1 MHTDSQTDAGT
12 GTDTDVVVVG
22 AGPAG
27 LMLAAELRLA
37 GARVVVLEMESAP
50 TKESRGMG
58 FTARTLEVFDQRG
71 LLPRL
76 GELNRSPGGHFGSVP
91 IDFSVGDGAHAS
103 VTGVSQARTVAMLGE
118 WAEELGAEVRRGHRL
133 TGFTDTGEAVEAH
146 VRGPA
151 GELRLTAA
159 YLVGCDGS
167 RSVVRT
173 SGGFAFPGI
182 DATAELLLA
191 DVKGLELPALW
202 SGERRPG
209 GMLLAA
215 PLGEGMMRVVVSEHG
230 RPPRARAEPPL
241 FSEVADAWKRV
252 SGDDISGASPVWVSS
267 FGNAARQASEYRRGR
282 VFLAGDAAHIHLP
295 ASGQGMNVSIQDAV
309 NLGWKLGAVVT
320 GRSRPELLDTYHSE
334 RHPVGAELLRNT
346 RAQAVLFLGG
356 SEMQP
361 LRDVLTAVFRTEG
374 AARYL
379 AGLVSGLDIRYD
391 AGPGAHPLLGRRM
404 PKTELVLGDG
414 RRTTSTELLH
424 PARGLLLTLGT
435 DPQRGS
441 ATLDRADHVDVV
453 SARVRHVRKPP
464 VPHPARSAHLAEGRA
479 VLVRPDGYVA
489 WVSGDDNTDD
499 GLFEALHRHFGVS
512 AV

>member
-1 MHTDSQTDAGT
+1 MHTDSTTAT
-12 GTDTDVVVVG
+12 GLRTDTDIIVIG

-37 GARVVVLEMESAP
+37 GARVIVLEKENTP
-50 TKESRGMG
+50 TEESRGMG

-76 GELNRSPGGHFGSVP
+76 GELHRSPGGHFGSVP
-91 IDFSVGDGAHAS
+91 INFAVGDGSHAS
-103 VTGVSQARTVAMLGE
+103 VTGISQARTVAMLGE
-118 WAEELGAEVRRGHRL
+118 WAEELGADVRYGHRL
-133 TGFTDTGEAVEAH
+133 TGFAGTDESVEAYAQ
-146 VRGPA
+146 GPA
-151 GELRLTAA
+151 GELRLSAS

-173 SGGFAFPGI
+173 SGGFAFPGT

-215 PLGEGMMRVVVSEHG
+215 PLGEGVMRVVVSEHG
-230 RPPRARAEPPL
+230 RTPRSRTEPPL

-252 SGDDISGASPVWVSS
+252 SGDDISGATPVWVSS
-267 FGNAARQASEYRRGR
+267 FGDAARQASEYRRGR
-282 VFLAGDAAHIHLP
+282 VLLAGDAAHIHLP

-320 GRSRPELLDTYHSE
+320 GRSDPALLDTYHAE

-361 LRDVLTAVFRTEG
+361 LRDVLTTVFRTEG
-374 AARYL
+374 AAHHL

-391 AGPGAHPLLGRRM
+391 VGPGAHPLIGRRM
-404 PKTELVLGDG
+404 PKTELLLDDG
-414 RRTTSTELLH
+414 RTTTTTELLH

-435 DPQRGS
+435 GPEPRRVARGW
-441 ATLDRADHVDVV
+441 ADRVDVV
-453 SARVRHVRKPP
+453 LSRLRHMPRTPSDPP
-464 VPHPARSAHLAEGRA
+464 SPLSEPQA

-489 WVSGDDNTDD
+489 WVSDDNGGDD
-499 GLFEALHRHFGVS
+499 GLCEALRRHFGDPLD
-512 AV
+512 

>member
-1 MHTDSQTDAGT
+1 MHTDVQ
-12 GTDTDVVVVG
+12 TDTDVIVVG

-37 GARVVVLEMESAP
+37 GARVVVLEKESSP
-50 TKESRGMG
+50 TGESRGMG

-91 IDFSVGDGAHAS
+91 IDFAVGDGSHAS
-103 VTGVSQARTVAMLGE
+103 VTGISQARTVTMLDE
-118 WAEELGAEVRRGHRL
+118 WAKKLGADVRRGHRL
-133 TGFTDTGEAVEAH
+133 TGFTDTGGSVEAYAQ
-146 VRGPA
+146 GPS

-167 RSVVRT
+167 RSVVRKT
-173 SGGFAFPGI
+173 GGFDFPGT
-182 DATAELLLA
+182 DATTELLLA

-215 PLGEGMMRVVVSEHG
+215 PLGGGLMRIVVSEHG
-230 RPPRARAEPPL
+230 RAPRDRDRTGPPS

-252 SGDDISGASPVWVSS
+252 SGDDISGATPVWVSS
-267 FGNAARQASEYRRGR
+267 FGDAARQASEYRRGR

-320 GRSRPELLDTYHSE
+320 GRSDPELLDTYHAE

-356 SEMQP
+356 EEIQP
-361 LRDVLTAVFRTEG
+361 LRDVLAAVFRTEG
-374 AARYL
+374 AAHYL

-391 AGPGAHPLLGRRM
+391 VGPGTHPLLGRRL
-404 PKTELVLGDG
+404 PDTDLALDDG

-424 PARGLLLTLGT
+424 PARGLLLDLGP
-435 DPQRGS
+435 DPDPGRVARGW
-441 ATLDRADHVDVV
+441 ADRVDVI
-453 SARVRHVRKPP
+453 SARV
-464 VPHPARSAHLAEGRA
+464 PHPDRPAHLSDAEA

-489 WVSGDDNTDD
+489 WVGGDGDLVT
-499 GLFEALHRHFGVS
+499 ALRRHFGEP
-512 AV
+512 AA